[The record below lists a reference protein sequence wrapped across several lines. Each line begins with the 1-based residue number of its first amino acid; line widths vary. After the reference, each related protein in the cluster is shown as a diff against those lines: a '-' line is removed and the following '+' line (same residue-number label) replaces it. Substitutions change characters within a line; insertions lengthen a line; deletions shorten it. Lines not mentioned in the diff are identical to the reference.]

1 MPCSAGSTLCAPGAA
16 EMNLQALAQR
26 AEHLQHRIDAIKRQC
41 TTGYGCGST
50 CISLRKECRTRPGSA
65 IGKERLKRL
74 LALAAGGPSGQRGI
88 APVKAKEA
96 GAMARALTAQRGQ
109 QAQQLKAKR
118 EQSGLIPTALPFTD
132 AMAARIRKGIEE
144 RTMTSGT
151 VNYDGKDLA
160 AAMLKVAQSPEGE
173 HMRKALAF
181 MEEAG
186 IMANIAAKAEDE
198 VERITG
204 GPISN
209 LPWTR
214 PLEMA
219 KFVRDAGLVSDERIE
234 WMRKDQ
240 TLAGQ
245 ADVRRAEI
253 VRNPPKPSAEERLAK
268 AKYEKAK
275 ADYKKAEEDID
286 SGKRWI
292 YGDKKG
298 SLWREKQ
305 VLDDARKNYHNMR
318 DGRVNEIKWAA
329 QHFIAGNMTG
339 LSGREEGG
347 YYQNRQK
354 VYVAVGGKTDKS
366 FAGAYKVDANET
378 DPINIRRNYS
388 MHIAR
393 HLPEKM
399 AGLADTWDNFDLL
412 HSPIGFNGKTTWAE
426 KALGIHVHELGHVV
440 DSFSDVRVR
449 VIAATENNPEQK
461 ALSHVKEYS
470 FDKANRRP
478 EAIKKALAE
487 KRAPSNYALTNDNEL
502 FAESFAA
509 WVFAPRA
516 LKRHHPDLHAWV
528 EDQFTRART
537 TMAKNAGLK
546 FVEER

>member
-1 MPCSAGSTLCAPGAA
+1 MKRS
-16 EMNLQALAQR
+16 QFQD
-26 AEHLQHRIDAIKRQC
+26 LQHRLDALRKKC
-41 TTGYGCGST
+41 TTGYGCGAA
-50 CISLRKECRTRPGSA
+50 CISIRKECRTSPGSS

-74 LALAAGGPSGQRGI
+74 LALAGGGSVTQRGI
-88 APVKAKEA
+88 APVRAAEA
-96 GAMARALTAQRGQ
+96 TALAGEIGQRRGEK
-109 QAQQLKAKR
+109 AQQLKGQRA
-118 EQSGLIPTALPFTD
+118 EAGLIPTALPFTPE
-132 AMAARIRKGIEE
+132 MAARIQKGIEE
-144 RTMTSGT
+144 RTITTGT

-160 AAMLKVAQSPEGE
+160 AAMLKVAQSPGGE
-173 HMRKALAF
+173 NMRKALAF

-240 TLAGQ
+240 TQSGR

-253 VRNPPKPSAEERLAK
+253 VRNPPKPSEEERLAK

-275 ADYKKAEEDID
+275 ADYKKEEADVD
-286 SGKRWI
+286 SGKRYI
-292 YGDKKG
+292 YGHDKEIG
-298 SLWREKQ
+298 LWRERQ
-305 VLDDARKNYHNMR
+305 VLDDARKNYNNMR

-329 QHFIAGNMTG
+329 QHFLTGNMTG
-339 LSGREEGG
+339 LSGRENGG
-347 YYQNRQK
+347 YYQFGQK

-366 FAGAYKVDANET
+366 FAGAYKANAGET
-378 DPINIRRNYS
+378 DLANMRKNYS
-388 MHIAR
+388 SHIAR

-399 AGLADTWDNFDLL
+399 VGLADEWGNFAVL
-412 HSPIGFNGKTTWAE
+412 HSPVGLSGKQTYGE
-426 KALGIHVHELGHVV
+426 KALSIHIHELGHAV
-440 DSFSDVRVR
+440 DSFAGVRLRTV
-449 VIAATENNPEQK
+449 AATETTSEQK
-461 ALSHVKEYS
+461 VLSHAKEYS
-470 FDKANRRP
+470 FEKTERRP
-478 EAIKKALAE
+478 EAVKKALRE
-487 KRAPSNYALTNDNEL
+487 KRAPSNYALTNDDEL

-509 WVFAPRA
+509 WVIAPRA

-528 EDQFTRART
+528 EDQFTKART